1 MTIWRKCEVF
11 KNGDWIEVERGNVKK
26 HDIFR
31 LLEQDIV
38 MKCGEFTAWVALED
52 AFPIGSMGNFAIENF
67 PVIM

>member
-11 KNGDWIEVERGNVKK
+11 KNGDWFEVERGDVKK

-38 MKCGEFTAWVALED
+38 MKCGEFTANPTEYII
-52 AFPIGSMGNFAIENF
+52 FCFFTIFSMGNTHK
-67 PVIM
+67 